1 MHSYFIDTSALFK
14 RYVEEQGSEVVDSIF
29 SESAEKHISTISI
42 LELLSNLQRLHLID
56 KIMSSSQFTAAW
68 TAFSLDLADGT
79 LQTVNAAAQV
89 INRAVDCLQACYV
102 TPIDALQLASA
113 ESLGDVI
120 LVSSD
125 RKLSRL
131 ALEKGMRVTDPCVEP

>member
-1 MHSYFIDTSALFK
+1 
-14 RYVEEQGSEVVDSIF
+14 
-29 SESAEKHISTISI
+29 
-42 LELLSNLQRLHLID
+42 
-56 KIMSSSQFTAAW
+56 MSSSQFTAAW

-131 ALEKGMRVTDPCVEP
+131 ALEKGMRVTDPCAAIRNNYNEVSKLCKESGEPVYLPKNGDIERGNYFTTNF

>member
-68 TAFSLDLADGT
+68 TAFSLDPGRRHSADSERSGPNDQSCSGLPASLLSHPLT
-79 LQTVNAAAQV
+79 LSNWPQPNHWVM
-89 INRAVDCLQACYV
+89 
-102 TPIDALQLASA
+102 
-113 ESLGDVI
+113 
-120 LVSSD
+120 SS
-125 RKLSRL
+125 
-131 ALEKGMRVTDPCVEP
+131 